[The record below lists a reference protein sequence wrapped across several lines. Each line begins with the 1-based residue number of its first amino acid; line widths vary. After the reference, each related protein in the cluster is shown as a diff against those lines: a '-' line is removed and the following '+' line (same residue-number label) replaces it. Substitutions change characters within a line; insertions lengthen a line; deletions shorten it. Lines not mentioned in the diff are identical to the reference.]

1 MRLRDKH
8 GKFTKAKAEVKVIDQ
23 NYEEN
28 SGDEEGGYGYER
40 RIGGRGIYIRIPF
53 YEFLPFFCMVF
64 VLLVLTAPWLLMLK
78 PLSTKLIKIMARLL
92 YASASGGQ
100 GGKDKDTFD

>member
-40 RIGGRGIYIRIPF
+40 RIGGRGIYISD
-53 YEFLPFFCMVF
+53 
-64 VLLVLTAPWLLMLK
+64 LLVKYFYK
-78 PLSTKLIKIMARLL
+78 PYEIEDYILFQYYISLDLNIENDIHKINNEKFNIKYVRV
-92 YASASGGQ
+92 
-100 GGKDKDTFD
+100 F